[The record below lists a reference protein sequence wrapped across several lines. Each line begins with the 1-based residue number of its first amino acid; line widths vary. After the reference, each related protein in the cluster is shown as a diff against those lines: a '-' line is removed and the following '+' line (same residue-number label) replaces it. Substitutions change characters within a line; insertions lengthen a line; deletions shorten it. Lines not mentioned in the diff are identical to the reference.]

1 MYYDPTYIFVIIGA
15 LISMIASINVKLT
28 FNKYSHVVNS
38 RGVRAHEVAE
48 TILHSSG
55 IYDVKIEK
63 VEGNLTDHYSPTDK
77 ILRLSTRVYNSE
89 SVAAIGVAA
98 HECGHAIQ
106 HNTGYAPLRLRSLAV
121 PVVNIGSR
129 LSWPLIIIGLVL
141 GSLGLAK
148 TGVILFFL
156 VVLFQLITLPIEFNA
171 SRRALSIL
179 NNQTLL
185 VDDELTGARKV
196 LIAAALTYVAALFSS
211 ILQMLR
217 LLVLVNNRNNRR

>member
-1 MYYDPTYIFVIIGA
+1 MFYDPTYIFVIIGA

-185 VDDELTGARKV
+185 VDDELTGARIV
-196 LIAAALTYVAALFSS
+196 
-211 ILQMLR
+211 QQHR
-217 LLVLVNNRNNRR
+217 LAPLL

>member
-1 MYYDPTYIFVIIGA
+1 M
-15 LISMIASINVKLT
+15 
-28 FNKYSHVVNS
+28 
-38 RGVRAHEVAE
+38 AE

>member
-1 MYYDPTYIFVIIGA
+1 MFYDPTYILVIIGA

-28 FNKYSHVVNS
+28 FNKYSHIVNS

-55 IYDVKIEK
+55 IYDVKIET
-63 VEGNLTDHYSPTDK
+63 VEGNLTDHYSPADK
-77 ILRLSTRVYNSE
+77 TLRLSTRVYNSE

-156 VVLFQLITLPIEFNA
+156 VILFQLITLPVEFNA

-179 NNQTLL
+179 NNQALL
-185 VDDELTGARKV
+185 VDDELTEARKV

-217 LLVLVNNRNNRR
+217 LLILVNNRNNRR

>member
-1 MYYDPTYIFVIIGA
+1 MFYDPTYIFVIIGA

-28 FNKYSHVVNS
+28 FNKYSHIVNS

-55 IYDVKIEK
+55 IYDVKIET
-63 VEGNLTDHYSPTDK
+63 VEGNLTDHYSPADK
-77 ILRLSTRVYNSE
+77 TLRLSTRVYNSE

-156 VVLFQLITLPIEFNA
+156 VILFQLITLPVEFNA

-179 NNQTLL
+179 NNQALL
-185 VDDELTGARKV
+185 VDDELTEARKV

-217 LLVLVNNRNNRR
+217 LLILVNNRNNRR

>member
-1 MYYDPTYIFVIIGA
+1 MFYDPTYIFVIIGA

-156 VVLFQLITLPIEFNA
+156 VVLFQLITLPVEFNA

>member
-1 MYYDPTYIFVIIGA
+1 MFYDPTYIFVIIGA

>member
-1 MYYDPTYIFVIIGA
+1 MFYDPTYIFVIIGA

-55 IYDVKIEK
+55 IYDVKIET

-77 ILRLSTRVYNSE
+77 TLRLSTRVYNSE

-156 VVLFQLITLPIEFNA
+156 VVLFQLITLPVEFNA

>member
-1 MYYDPTYIFVIIGA
+1 MFYDPTYILVIIGA

-28 FNKYSHVVNS
+28 FNKYSHIVNS

-55 IYDVKIEK
+55 IYDVKIET
-63 VEGNLTDHYSPTDK
+63 VEGNLTDHYSPADK
-77 ILRLSTRVYNSE
+77 TLRLSTRVYNSE

-156 VVLFQLITLPIEFNA
+156 VVLFQLITLPVEFNA

-179 NNQTLL
+179 NNQALL
-185 VDDELTGARKV
+185 VDDELTEARKV

-217 LLVLVNNRNNRR
+217 LLILVNNRNNRR

>member
-171 SRRALSIL
+171 ARSALSIL